1 MEFNMATLSVIIGI
15 LGGILGILNQLSNLR
30 KQQAE
35 QIRNQAIRDTQL
47 DDKLKVIEAKLD
59 EHNGYSKLYADHSKA
74 LQDIANTIVAM
85 QTDIKWLR
93 GNR

>member
-1 MEFNMATLSVIIGI
+1 MEMNWATLATIIGI

-30 KQQAE
+30 KQQEE
-35 QIRNQAIRDTQL
+35 QIRNQAIRDTKL
-47 DDKLKVIEAKLD
+47 DDKLKVIDEKL
-59 EHNGYSKLYADHSKA
+59 ETHNQYAEKFAAMTSA
-74 LQDIANTIVAM
+74 LTEM